1 MADAVVSRIYHA
13 VKVLKRFVA
22 VPDGVDALAA
32 VFRLCSGDQ
41 WHAMAGAL
49 FRSLPPSGLEDSAD
63 DEVVSQMGNVDV
75 VAVSP
80 AEDVDIRVWQL
91 VLVLGGQHDGAD
103 LLVRWASSRRGGGG
117 PTSPVSPGEGSWR
130 AATALSLTLF
140 RSELLGLGSSVGE
153 APSDDGVSVAVFRP
167 FELILSMSCFSGLEQ
182 DVRRASMV
190 SSSSRVAAQLAGE
203 EPSYEDRLASSL
215 RGSFAR
221 ICAIVR
227 DVISGWDALA
237 RTRGFRSAKVML
249 SSYLLWSP
257 ATGGVVA
264 MGRPEDAESG
274 VVAPHGQG
282 TDLLTGRGPSLR
294 GRPLAWSEVQQLQ
307 DDAVQDILSL
317 GDAQLRAAASMML
330 EHVYTC
336 TAAGSLGIAV
346 TRSMAKRGV
355 GGGVGS
361 RLMEGVQ
368 PRSAA
373 VGSSVAGVPEF
384 TSRQAA
390 KKRKTLGRLSVD
402 MYRPPTWDRCSNLVP
417 PTLQM
422 VARGLTA
429 FKVVS
434 LPRDSPPFWAASKAV
449 IQRWQSPPS
458 PADLS
463 SLQLAYRADCSVA
476 GLYVQQLCSLAAPG
490 IGGRRGLLLWTGR
503 TGADAPDDVIDAPN
517 PVQLRE
523 AWQVVNE
530 ALSQVAA
537 NYVCGFD
544 HLVRAHADAWA
555 DARSQTPFG
564 CASSSRAVS
573 SSSGAAAF
581 DVLPQFL
588 GSQVQLV
595 LCDPPYGTRSALRL
609 DESSHDVLTEADMRS
624 AVVLYRTLI
633 RPGGHLLLF
642 CLTQQLNP
650 WMETLKALVDVNP
663 SGLLATL
670 PAFSVDS
677 HPLVAIKEPHAVNT
691 MRSQSTNLSNKA
703 DFIVHA
709 TRRGA
714 SAEKAF
720 VQVNYRTWNIVPS
733 QYPAHDNFIDHVRPP
748 HYNEVVRRRRD
759 GSRPWLRPEQKSLAL
774 ILELVLRFSQPGDI
788 VVDAFAGTCVTA
800 AACIRAVLGQH
811 RLVVSCD
818 SDPVVIQASLPRVR
832 REFVNQLLTGATSP
846 LASPPPSWSR
856 RPVSSTLRRR
866 QLQRRPQPVRRSPGA
881 CARGD
886 SRRCQQQHPTTTT
899 RGRCSRSS
907 SWGTIP
913 HPTVN
918 SKLETLVGTR
928 PKRS

>member
-1 MADAVVSRIYHA
+1 
-13 VKVLKRFVA
+13 
-22 VPDGVDALAA
+22 
-32 VFRLCSGDQ
+32 
-41 WHAMAGAL
+41 
-49 FRSLPPSGLEDSAD
+49 
-63 DEVVSQMGNVDV
+63 
-75 VAVSP
+75 
-80 AEDVDIRVWQL
+80 
-91 VLVLGGQHDGAD
+91 
-103 LLVRWASSRRGGGG
+103 
-117 PTSPVSPGEGSWR
+117 
-130 AATALSLTLF
+130 
-140 RSELLGLGSSVGE
+140 
-153 APSDDGVSVAVFRP
+153 
-167 FELILSMSCFSGLEQ
+167 
-182 DVRRASMV
+182 
-190 SSSSRVAAQLAGE
+190 
-203 EPSYEDRLASSL
+203 
-215 RGSFAR
+215 
-221 ICAIVR
+221 
-227 DVISGWDALA
+227 
-237 RTRGFRSAKVML
+237 
-249 SSYLLWSP
+249 
-257 ATGGVVA
+257 
-264 MGRPEDAESG
+264 
-274 VVAPHGQG
+274 
-282 TDLLTGRGPSLR
+282 
-294 GRPLAWSEVQQLQ
+294 
-307 DDAVQDILSL
+307 
-317 GDAQLRAAASMML
+317 
-330 EHVYTC
+330 
-336 TAAGSLGIAV
+336 
-346 TRSMAKRGV
+346 
-355 GGGVGS
+355 
-361 RLMEGVQ
+361 
-368 PRSAA
+368 
-373 VGSSVAGVPEF
+373 
-384 TSRQAA
+384 
-390 KKRKTLGRLSVD
+390 
-402 MYRPPTWDRCSNLVP
+402 
-417 PTLQM
+417 
-422 VARGLTA
+422 
-429 FKVVS
+429 
-434 LPRDSPPFWAASKAV
+434 
-449 IQRWQSPPS
+449 
-458 PADLS
+458 
-463 SLQLAYRADCSVA
+463 
-476 GLYVQQLCSLAAPG
+476 
-490 IGGRRGLLLWTGR
+490 
-503 TGADAPDDVIDAPN
+503 
-517 PVQLRE
+517 
-523 AWQVVNE
+523 
-530 ALSQVAA
+530 
-537 NYVCGFD
+537 
-544 HLVRAHADAWA
+544 
-555 DARSQTPFG
+555 
-564 CASSSRAVS
+564 
-573 SSSGAAAF
+573 
-581 DVLPQFL
+581 
-588 GSQVQLV
+588 
-595 LCDPPYGTRSALRL
+595 
-609 DESSHDVLTEADMRS
+609 MRS